1 MPRCMFSFTCVNLGI
16 ELRCGC
22 VCETIAPWHSERMVV
37 ARSHRIA
44 RLGNNIDGQNET
56 GDDDAPG

>member
-1 MPRCMFSFTCVNLGI
+1 
-16 ELRCGC
+16 
-22 VCETIAPWHSERMVV
+22 MVV

-44 RLGNNIDGQNET
+44 QLGNNIDGQNET